1 MQREFINHLEKDLN
15 LKILDVTQIYGG
27 CINQSFKIETRD
39 ANYFVKINSDSN
51 LFDTEEK
58 GLITLSSTNTF
69 FIPEVVTYNRFEDT
83 YYLIIEFVESSHPK
97 NDFWQLFGQ
106 KLSEL
111 HRNTKDTFGLEYNNY
126 IGSLPQNNT
135 LNSDGIDFFINSRI
149 LPQLK
154 MLDQGLSINMY
165 SKFDRL
171 ISLLPSLL
179 PLEQSSLLHGDLWNG
194 NYLVSNKG
202 EPTLIDPSI
211 YYGSREVDIA
221 MTKLFGGFPKE
232 FYDAYNSNFP
242 MIEKWEDRIDIW
254 NLYPLLVHAN
264 LFGNSY
270 IKQIQFI
277 LDKYN

>member
-1 MQREFINHLEKDLN
+1 
-15 LKILDVTQIYGG
+15 
-27 CINQSFKIETRD
+27 
-39 ANYFVKINSDSN
+39 
-51 LFDTEEK
+51 
-58 GLITLSSTNTF
+58 
-69 FIPEVVTYNRFEDT
+69 
-83 YYLIIEFVESSHPK
+83 
-97 NDFWQLFGQ
+97 
-106 KLSEL
+106 
-111 HRNTKDTFGLEYNNY
+111 
-126 IGSLPQNNT
+126 
-135 LNSDGIDFFINSRI
+135 
-149 LPQLK
+149 

-171 ISLLPSLL
+171 ISLLPSIL

-194 NYLVSNKG
+194 NYLVSNKA

-264 LFGNSY
+264 LLRNSY
-270 IKQIQFI
+270 IKQIQYI
-277 LDKYN
+277 SDNYN